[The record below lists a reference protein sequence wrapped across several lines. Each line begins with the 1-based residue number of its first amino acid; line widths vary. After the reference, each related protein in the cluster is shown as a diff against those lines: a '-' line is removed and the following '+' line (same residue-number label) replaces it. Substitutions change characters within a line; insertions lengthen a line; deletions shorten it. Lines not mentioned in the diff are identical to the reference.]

1 MEQIHNGAIKSIVRL
16 EMYDIYNFLLK
27 NRLTISDYLHIR
39 SKNRKK
45 EHEEKKQQSMDSIA
59 LIRNNN
65 SKSKNLKSQ
74 RKWVQLEK
82 LGNQVTLH

>member
-1 MEQIHNGAIKSIVRL
+1 MEQIHNGAIKSFVRL

-59 LIRNNN
+59 LIRNNLTQN
-65 SKSKNLKSQ
+65 Q
-74 RKWVQLEK
+74 RI
-82 LGNQVTLH
+82 

>member
-59 LIRNNN
+59 LIRNNLTQN
-65 SKSKNLKSQ
+65 Q
-74 RKWVQLEK
+74 RI
-82 LGNQVTLH
+82 

>member
-1 MEQIHNGAIKSIVRL
+1 MEQIHNGVIKSFVRL
-16 EMYDIYNFLLK
+16 EMYDIHNFLLK

-59 LIRNNN
+59 LIRNNLTQN
-65 SKSKNLKSQ
+65 QRIKKVKENGFNLK
-74 RKWVQLEK
+74 
-82 LGNQVTLH
+82 N